1 MDKQLTYWFWE
12 SELSEIECQQII
24 NFHFNESNSKQGV
37 LRGRDGKMGLDPERR
52 ITLVSWVAFG
62 NPIFSKIHDY
72 ISTANKD
79 AGWNYDI
86 TGMEDVQ
93 IGKYQESG
101 HYCWHADIGPPC
113 EQNFQRKLSCS
124 VQLSDENTYEG
135 GDLIFQDAGGDKYT
149 APRKQGSI
157 VVFPSTLRHK
167 VTPVTSGT
175 RFSAVAW
182 MRGPA
187 FK

>member
-1 MDKQLTYWFWE
+1 MSRD
-12 SELSEIECQQII
+12 
-24 NFHFNESNSKQGV
+24 
-37 LRGRDGKMGLDPERR
+37 RDGKMTIDEDRR
-52 ITLVSWVAFG
+52 KTTINWVKPG
-62 NPIFSKIHDY
+62 SPIFDAIYYY
-72 ISTANKD
+72 ISEANKS
-79 AGWNYDI
+79 AKWNYDI
-86 TGMEDVQ
+86 SGMEDVQ
-93 IGKYQESG
+93 IGMYQDGG
-101 HYCWHADIGPPC
+101 HYIWHADIDPPC
-113 EQNFQRKLSCS
+113 AENFQRKLSCS
-124 VQLSDENTYEG
+124 VQLSDENMYEG
-135 GDLIFQDAGGDKYT
+135 GDLILQDANGDKYT